1 MKSNHNGMQVH
12 DVSPDR
18 RNLDRRNLVDV
29 LGSRA
34 FRALGSIIAASLVL
48 SGCSAPANSAPN
60 KTTEITSPA
69 QPGVG
74 PEATQLDLEV
84 SSPFGKEM
92 QRYVD
97 AANQN
102 DKTFVVDELQK
113 PSAVERTAKPE
124 ALEAALS
131 FKDIKIE
138 EESLE
143 GRKLSELGIELGNH
157 PILQKD
163 GVSMADLYA
172 DFTIIVTDPEKDR
185 NAWFDGLSEDAFATY
200 FSQKAAVNNAPFGE
214 ETTKALKVL
223 YETDPSNIG
232 LALPMVKRELAL
244 AAASTNDSE
253 IVMALLK
260 KMAAEDFKP
269 QIDKVVRIIN
279 QPEGQENNPVAIN
292 PSQIFIKGGKVH
304 AGSIGAKAS
313 VSPPVA
319 DDQYPGGVDYA
330 LHTRSHG
337 IAPDGKLAAA
347 SKIVASFHVNIED
360 GRVTMVERER
370 GRMEYPLPKVP
381 KPNNTE
387 TDPNKIG

>member
-1 MKSNHNGMQVH
+1 MKSNHNGTPVH
-12 DVSPDR
+12 DVS
-18 RNLDRRNLVDV
+18 RRNLVDV
-29 LGSRA
+29 LRNSRA
-34 FRALGSIIAASLVL
+34 IRAIVFMTATSLAL

-60 KTTEITSPA
+60 KTTEVSAPA
-69 QPGVG
+69 KPGVE
-74 PEATQLDLEV
+74 PEATQLDREV

-92 QRYVD
+92 QGYVD

-102 DKTFVVDELQK
+102 DKAFVMDKLREQ
-113 PSAVERTAKPE
+113 SAVERTAKPE

-131 FKDIKIE
+131 FRDIKIE
-138 EESLE
+138 EEPLE

-172 DFTIIVTDPEKDR
+172 GFTIVKDPKKDR

-200 FSQKAAVNNAPFGE
+200 FSQKAAVDNAPFGE

-223 YETDPSNIG
+223 YETDPNNIG
-232 LALPMVKRELAL
+232 LALPMVIRELAH

-260 KMAAEDFKP
+260 EMAAEGFKP

-279 QPEGQENNPVAIN
+279 QPEGQENDPVDIN
-292 PSQIFIKGGKVH
+292 PSQIFIKGEGKVH
-304 AGSIGAKAS
+304 AGSIKAKAS

-330 LHTRSHG
+330 LHTRTHG

-347 SKIVASFHVNIED
+347 SKIVASFHVDTDEY
-360 GRVTMVERER
+360 GRVTMVEQER